1 MIERANVSMQL
12 SLQQLD
18 PPELSERVPE
28 WQRAHHREG
37 AQRFLQVTRRRADS
51 NGEED
56 AEAVALRADE
66 WHGKYGV

>member
-1 MIERANVSMQL
+1 MVERANVSMQL

-18 PPELSERVPE
+18 PPELSERVAE
-28 WQRAHHREG
+28 WQRAHHRER

-56 AEAVALRADE
+56 AEAVALGADE

>member
-28 WQRAHHREG
+28 WQRAHHRKG
-37 AQRFLQVTRRRADS
+37 AQRFLQMSWRRADS

-66 WHGKYGV
+66 WHGQHGV